1 MLYYLFDV
9 IPKIQAFSKKLDDT
23 TILMNQHWVSVN
35 EIESSKTVFIF
46 RSNSQL
52 LISENGRVERGKWEY
67 LNSNCVI
74 IDRQNESYLFKH
86 GFLDDS
92 VLALKVDGTETYAL
106 FVNETKY
113 GKEIN
118 NVADLGKF
126 LESKYLT
133 ERYKDL
139 GGNRRTSNSLNDER
153 LGSYNLIDGSEL
165 VFYATN
171 SIQVNIIEGCKALLN
186 GTKPKDGLYK
196 SSNKRFEI
204 ANGLLVNEFF
214 IVECKQSDGAV
225 VEFDAHRMHGVTNG
239 SRVWIDNY
247 PAPNGRYKVGFLHNV
262 TVRNGAV
269 V

>member
-9 IPKIQAFSKKLDDT
+9 IPKIQAFSKKLDDA

-67 LNSNCVI
+67 IDSNCVI

-113 GKEIN
+113 GKEVN
-118 NVADLGKF
+118 NVVDVEKF

-133 ERYKDL
+133 KTYKDL
-139 GGNRRTSNSLNDER
+139 GGNKREANSLNDQK
-153 LGSYNLIDGSEL
+153 LGSYKLIDGSEL
-165 VFYATN
+165 VFYASN
-171 SIQVNIIEGCKALLN
+171 SSQVGITEGCKVLLN
-186 GTKPKDGLYK
+186 GAKPKDGLYK
-196 SSNKRFEI
+196 SSDRRFEI
-204 ANGLLVNEFF
+204 VDGLLANDFF
-214 IVECKQSDGAV
+214 IVECEQSNGAI
-225 VEFDAHRMHGVTNG
+225 VEFDAHRTHGLAKGIEFGLITVLLQT
-239 SRVWIDNY
+239 VAI
-247 PAPNGRYKVGFLHNV
+247 KLGFYITLLLE
-262 TVRNGAV
+262 TE
-269 V
+269 